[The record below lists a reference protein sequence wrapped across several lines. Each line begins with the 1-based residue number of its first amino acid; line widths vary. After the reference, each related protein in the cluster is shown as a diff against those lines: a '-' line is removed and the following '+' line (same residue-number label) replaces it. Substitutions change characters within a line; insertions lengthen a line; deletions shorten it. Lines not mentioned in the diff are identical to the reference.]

1 MFEPDDQYTGKPN
14 VFQKSFRVLIMLFAV
29 ICFLWMCYYYYVE
42 FSSYEAGNDIKI
54 DDISFLIYTI
64 GGKWLNIAVALFI
77 AGLIGY
83 TEVKKMKAD
92 WIIEEDQQ
100 SK

>member
-1 MFEPDDQYTGKPN
+1 MFEPDDHYTGKPN
-14 VFQKSFRVLIMLFAV
+14 LFQKSFRVLIMLFAI

-42 FSSYEAGNDIKI
+42 FSSYEAGNDIKM
-54 DDISFLIYTI
+54 DGFSFLIYTI

>member
-1 MFEPDDQYTGKPN
+1 MFEPDDQYNGKPN
-14 VFQKSFRVLIMLFAV
+14 LFQKTFRVLIMLFAV
-29 ICFLWMCYYYYVE
+29 ICFLWMCSYYYVE

-92 WIIEEDQQ
+92 WIIEKEEQA
-100 SK
+100 